1 MEYWD
6 LYDYNGKKKNKIAI
20 RGNKLNNDDFHLVV
34 NAWIIND
41 RGEFLI
47 TQRNANKSHP
57 LMWECTGGSALLGEN
72 SLQAATREIK
82 EELGIDINTDDA
94 IYIGETRRFYENC
107 PDILQVWLFKSN
119 VSIKDVVIQE
129 EEVNDVMWA
138 SRDKILELLK
148 EKKFEANAF
157 FNKVI
162 NLNIDERNY
171 YIDFNN
177 DNMIENDSFIDGT
190 ITINPNR
197 KNENIYY
204 TKEEIIDKTNKS
216 FLEGYKK
223 FLISSM
229 KDVSNNYKNTLFLTF
244 DKEVCDLVK
253 DDPTFNMLG
262 IKDYDLNEKLNNKS
276 YVSKLLDGKVNMF
289 NYKFINKKIDFD
301 KVKKMVGSDSVII
314 EDKENNKYYID
325 NENKF
330 NEITSIC
337 DNKYT
342 LSEYREVLPIS
353 VTLVIGNNK
362 NIVFP
367 TSVQLVELD
376 NNKFKYVGSDFIY
389 SQHFN
394 SKIKEIIKEY
404 TSIISDELRREGYR
418 GVMNLNFVIDSEDNL
433 YFTGINT
440 EIPKS
445 SFIINKYLS
454 KYCFTSIIELHYLA
468 ITYGYLFDLYLDKID
483 NSFVICSK
491 DNNYSDFEYY
501 KKNKNKKVFNYSLLK
516 YGNFKKRSKD
526 FK

>member
-1 MEYWD
+1 MEYWN

-20 RGNKLNNDDFHLVV
+20 RGNKLNNNDFHLVI
-34 NAWIIND
+34 NAWIINEK
-41 RGEFLI
+41 GEFLI

-94 IYIGETRRFYENC
+94 IYVGETRRFYENC

-138 SRDKILELLK
+138 SRDKIIELLNDN
-148 EKKFEANAF
+148 KFEANAF

-162 NLNIDERNY
+162 NLGINEKKY

-177 DNMIENDSFIDGT
+177 DNTIDNDDFIDDT

-197 KNENIYY
+197 KKENIYY
-204 TKEEIIDKTNKS
+204 TKEEIIDKTSDS
-216 FLEGYKK
+216 FLDGYKK
-223 FLISSM
+223 FLVTNMKNVSS
-229 KDVSNNYKNTLFLTF
+229 NYKNTLFLSL
-244 DKEVCDLVK
+244 DKEVYDLVK
-253 DDPTFNMLG
+253 SEKYNVLG
-262 IKDYDLNEKLNNKS
+262 IKNCDVVDKFNNKS

-289 NYKFINKKIDFD
+289 NYKFIDKKIDFD
-301 KVKKMVGSDSVII
+301 KGKKMVGSDSVII

-342 LSEYREVLPIS
+342 LSEYRESLPINIS
-353 VTLVIGNNK
+353 LVIGDNK
-362 NIVFP
+362 DIVFP

-376 NNKFKYVGSDFIY
+376 NDKFKYVGSDFIF

-394 SKIKEIIKEY
+394 SKINDKIKEY
-404 TSIISDELRREGYR
+404 TSVISDEVRREGYR
-418 GVMNLNFVIDSEDNL
+418 GVMNINFVIDSEDNL
-433 YFTGINT
+433 YFTGTNT

-454 KYCFTSIIELHYLA
+454 KCCFTSIIELHYLA

-483 NSFVICSK
+483 NSFVCYDK
-491 DNNYSDFEYY
+491 NNDYSDFEYS
-501 KKNKNKKVFNYSLLK
+501 KKINNKKVFKYSLLK
-516 YGNFKKRSKD
+516 YGNFLKRSKD
-526 FK
+526 L